1 MSIRLANLFREPYRP
16 TDHWCPA
23 YLCWGALDRP
33 SIYSCLPDSGQK
45 NGGIVSELTGK
56 GAVVTGGGRGIGL
69 ACARLIAERGGSV
82 ALLGED
88 PEVLEQ
94 AVTTLRAEGL
104 NVTAIVADV
113 GMEDDVA
120 IAMEQ
125 AAAFLG
131 SIDILINNA
140 AIQPYGTVASMK
152 SAEWD
157 NVIRVNLRG
166 TYLACHYALP
176 YMLKEQRGSIINI
189 ASVQA
194 LANQTRVA
202 AYATSKAGM
211 LALTRSLAVDF
222 GPSGIRANAV
232 CPGCIDAPMTRF
244 AAAQTAPGR
253 EEEILREWG
262 KAQPLGRIG
271 RPEEVAE
278 VVAFLASDRASFCTG
293 AEFKVDGGLMAS
305 LGVTLPE

>member
-1 MSIRLANLFREPYRP
+1 M
-16 TDHWCPA
+16 
-23 YLCWGALDRP
+23 
-33 SIYSCLPDSGQK
+33 
-45 NGGIVSELTGK
+45 SELTGK

-69 ACARLIAERGGSV
+69 ACARLIAHRGGSV

-88 PEVLEQ
+88 REVLEQ
-94 AVTTLRAEGL
+94 TAATLRAEGL
-104 NVTAIVADV
+104 NVIAIAADV
-113 GMEDDVA
+113 GIEDQVA
-120 IAMEQ
+120 VAMEQ
-125 AAAFLG
+125 SAAFLG
-131 SIDILINNA
+131 SIDILVNNA
-140 AIQPYGTVASMK
+140 AIQPYGTVASMG

-157 NVIRVNLRG
+157 HVIGVNLRG
-166 TYLACHYALP
+166 TYLACHHALP
-176 YMLKEQRGSIINI
+176 HMLKLQSGSIINI

-202 AYATSKAGM
+202 AYATSKGGM

-244 AAAQTAPGR
+244 SAAKTAPGR

-278 VVAFLASDRASFCTG
+278 VVAFLASERASFCTG
-293 AEFKVDGGLMAS
+293 AEFRVDGGLMAS
-305 LGVTLPE
+305 LGVALPE